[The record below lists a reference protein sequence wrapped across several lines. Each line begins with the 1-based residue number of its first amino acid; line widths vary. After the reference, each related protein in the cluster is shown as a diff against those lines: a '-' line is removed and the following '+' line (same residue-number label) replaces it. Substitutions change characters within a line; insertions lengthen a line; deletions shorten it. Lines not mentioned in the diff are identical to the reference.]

1 MIDIDLRDNPDCYP
15 CGVNLSQACSLSAAM
30 VGVFNSIDHAVPPN
44 AVSFRR
50 VTVQSVS
57 YPHALK

>member
-1 MIDIDLRDNPDCYP
+1 MIDIDLRD
-15 CGVNLSQACSLSAAM
+15 NLSQACSLSAAM